1 MSTKKFPVTNLD
13 FDELKAGLT
22 TYLQG
27 QERFKDYDYE
37 GSNMNVLLD
46 VLSYNT
52 FQNNFYTNMAISE
65 MFLDSAQLRD
75 SVISHAKELNYLP
88 SSRSSAKAVVDV
100 TLNNSSNPTFV
111 IMPAKTK
118 FHAVCG
124 FETYTFYTKESVTIT
139 PSNGEYRFNNLDI
152 YEGEYIT
159 ELFDPSASTTQRYLI
174 LNQNIDI
181 KSLEVRIIENDF
193 SEEYIYSSDL
203 YNRVSTDKSFF
214 LQAHTENSYEIFFG
228 NDVFGVEPKAGSIIE
243 VTYRVTVGEE
253 GNGITS
259 FEAAGSIQ
267 GFGATISL
275 RTASRGGAE
284 RESLKSIRYFA
295 PKAIQVQERAV
306 VGKDYEILLKR
317 SFPEVRTVAVYGGE
331 TLDPPQYGR
340 IIISVALQDFSNIS
354 TNSREIYRQFLKER
368 SALTVEPIVV
378 PAEFAYFDIKTNIS
392 YNTKNT
398 IKSTADIR
406 GLVQSAILDYSD
418 NNLGDFKNTLR
429 FSKLTAMIDDSGES
443 ILSNET
449 DLRLILEITPVP
461 DIPDNYSIRFGNPLF
476 VQRDQAQLSTTV
488 QSVETA
494 VVSSVFV
501 YQGQDAYLRDNGNG
515 TLDILSNAGSTVQFL
530 ERNVGTVNYETGLV
544 GIDGFVVDSYVGT
557 AIKFYGNI
565 RTDDIKTPSEHVS
578 FIRPED
584 IIITITSVS
593 E

>member
-1 MSTKKFPVTNLD
+1 
-13 FDELKAGLT
+13 
-22 TYLQG
+22 
-27 QERFKDYDYE
+27 
-37 GSNMNVLLD
+37 
-46 VLSYNT
+46 
-52 FQNNFYTNMAISE
+52 

-88 SSRSSAKAVVDV
+88 SSRSSARAVVDI
-100 TLNNSSNPTFV
+100 TLNTSGNPTFV
-111 IMPAKTK
+111 IVPAKTK
-118 FHAVCG
+118 FRAICG
-124 FETYTFYTKESVTIT
+124 SDTYTFHTKESVTIT

-152 YEGEYIT
+152 HEGEYIT
-159 ELFDPSASTTQRYLI
+159 ELFDPSATTNQRYLI
-174 LNQNIDI
+174 SNENVDI
-181 KSLEVRIIENDF
+181 ESLEVRIIENDF
-193 SEEYIYSSDL
+193 SEEYIYSPDL

-214 LQAHTENSYEIFFG
+214 LQAHTGNAYEIFFG
-228 NDVFGVEPKAGSIIE
+228 NDVYGVEPKAGSIIE
-243 VTYRVTVGEE
+243 VTYRTTTGEE

-259 FEAAGSIQ
+259 FEPAETIQ
-267 GFGATISL
+267 GFAATISL

-284 RESLKSIRYFA
+284 REDLKSIRYFA

-340 IIISVALQDFSNIS
+340 IIISVALQDYSNIS
-354 TNSREIYRQFLKER
+354 TNSRELYRQFLKER

-378 PAEFAYFDIKTNIS
+378 PAEFAYFDIRTNIT

-398 IKSTADIR
+398 IKSSTDVK

-418 NNLGDFKNTLR
+418 GNLGDFKNTLR
-429 FSKLTAMIDDSGES
+429 FSKLTAMIDDSEES

-461 DIPDNYSIRFGNPLF
+461 DIPDNYSIRFGNSLF
-476 VQRDQAQLSTTV
+476 IQRDQEQLSTSV

-494 VVSSVFV
+494 VVSSVFT

-515 TLDILSNAGSTVQFL
+515 TLDILSNAGTTVQFL
-530 ERNVGTVNYETGLV
+530 EKNVGTVNYETGLV
-544 GIDGFVVDSYVGT
+544 GIDGFVVDSYLGD

-584 IIITITSVS
+584 ITITITSVS

>member
-1 MSTKKFPVTNLD
+1 MSTKRFPVTNLD

-22 TYLQG
+22 SYLQS
-27 QERFKDYDYE
+27 QDRFKDYDYE

-52 FQNNFYTNMAISE
+52 FQNNFYNNMAISE

-75 SVISHAKELNYLP
+75 SVVSHAKELNYLP

-100 TLNNSSNPTFV
+100 TLNTFGNPTFIIV
-111 IMPAKTK
+111 PPRTK
-118 FHAVCG
+118 FRAVCG
-124 FETYTFYTKESVTIT
+124 YETYNFYNKESVTIT
-139 PSNGEYRFNNLDI
+139 PNNGEYRFNGLNI
-152 YEGEYIT
+152 YEGEYVT
-159 ELFDPSASTTQRYLI
+159 ELFNPSLTTTKRYLI
-174 LNQNIDI
+174 SNQNIDI
-181 KSLEVRIIENDF
+181 NSLEVKVVENDF
-193 SEEYIYSSDL
+193 SEEYIYSPDL

-214 LQAHTENSYEIFFG
+214 LQAHTGNAYELFFG
-228 NDVFGVEPKAGSIIE
+228 NDVYGAEPKAGSIVEIS
-243 VTYRVTVGEE
+243 YRITAGEK

-259 FEAAGSIQ
+259 FETTDLIVGFAATV
-267 GFGATISL
+267 AL

-284 RESLKSIRYFA
+284 REDLKSIRYFA

-331 TLDPPQYGR
+331 TLSPPQYGR

-354 TNSREIYRQFLKER
+354 SNSREIYRKFLKQR

-378 PAEFAYFDIKTNIS
+378 PAEFAYFDVRTIVS

-398 IKSTADIR
+398 IKSEADIR

-418 NNLGDFKNTLR
+418 ASLGDFKNTLR
-429 FSKLTAMIDDSGES
+429 FSKLTAMIDDSYES

-449 DLRLILEITPVP
+449 NLRMILEITPVP
-461 DIPDNYSIRFGNPLF
+461 DIPDNYSLRFDNPLF
-476 VQRDQAQLSTTV
+476 IQRDQEQLTTSV
-488 QSVETA
+488 QTIQTA
-494 VVSSVFV
+494 VVSSVFIF
-501 YQGQDAYLRDNGNG
+501 QGQDAYLRDNGNG
-515 TLDILSNAGSTVQFL
+515 TLDIISNAGSKIQFL
-530 ERNVGTVNYETGLV
+530 RKNVGTVNYETGLV
-544 GIDGFVVDSYVGT
+544 GIDGFVVDSYVGD
-557 AIKFYGNI
+557 AIKFYGKI
-565 RTDDIKTPSEHVS
+565 RTDDIKTPAEHVS

-584 IIITITSVS
+584 IIITIASVS